1 TPQLK
6 KEAPEWYNYGIR
18 SLNATRWM
26 DQVPD
31 MSRTPWHMHPLVFLD
46 AISTSKKRGWAHS
59 PFADLI
65 CDAESRNDYTIYN
78 RTYPHPHPTHTEVH
92 SKTNLTS
99 MTLQQVMD
107 AQAQFDMFAT
117 GRYQV
122 TTDPLKEAVR
132 NLNLDVNAP
141 YDEAIQ
147 DRIFE
152 EYIIK
157 VKRPAIIAYLE
168 GNGSVDDAAYA
179 CALEFASVGVK
190 QGKPISPDPHE
201 YEKNPDRSFVV
212 DKNHHRIHKKRYA
225 SADGIGY
232 YNGDKLNKVFI
243 MPDDLIQKLKDSKNE
258 AQ

>member
-1 TPQLK
+1 
-6 KEAPEWYNYGIR
+6 
-18 SLNATRWM
+18 
-26 DQVPD
+26 
-31 MSRTPWHMHPLVFLD
+31 
-46 AISTSKKRGWAHS
+46 
-59 PFADLI
+59 
-65 CDAESRNDYTIYN
+65 
-78 RTYPHPHPTHTEVH
+78 
-92 SKTNLTS
+92 

-190 QGKPISPDPHE
+190 QGKPICPDPHE